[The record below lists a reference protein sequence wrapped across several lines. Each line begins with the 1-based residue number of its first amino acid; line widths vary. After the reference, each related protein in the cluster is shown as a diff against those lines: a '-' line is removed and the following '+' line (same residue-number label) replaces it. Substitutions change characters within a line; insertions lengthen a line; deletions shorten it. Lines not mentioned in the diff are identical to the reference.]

1 LCFSEFL
8 DFLWHLN
15 ILWITRLQDMLI
27 VPKYQI
33 TYEYHVLLRQ
43 LICFVF
49 ICQNMIVSMTY
60 STNVVLNKNDDVWL
74 SHSSIMLLIIVQ
86 LNCEIPLQQKK
97 RSSQS

>member
-1 LCFSEFL
+1 V
-8 DFLWHLN
+8 
-15 ILWITRLQDMLI
+15 LI
-27 VPKYQI
+27 VPKYRI

-49 ICQNMIVSMTY
+49 ICQNMIVSMIY

-74 SHSSIMLLIIVQ
+74 PHSSILLLIIVQ

-97 RSSQS
+97 KEIKLTYVNHIWQNLNGDIH